1 MKYVPWLLMLAM
13 LFASLKFVVMD
24 NDTVT
29 ALLEENNKLRGMLYE
44 KMYKSVLGV
53 KLTKCQTDLTATR
66 GSCLECLSKK
76 SKK

>member
-29 ALLEENNKLRGMLYE
+29 ALLKENNKLRGMLYDE
-44 KMYKSVLGV
+44 TYKSVLGV
-53 KLTKCQTDLTATR
+53 KLTKCQTDLTAVR
-66 GSCLECLSKK
+66 GSCFECLSKK